1 MKTYND
7 VYLDARRKL
16 KMAGVE
22 AFTLEARLIVG
33 GAAGKTKEQLLKD
46 LNMYAGEDF
55 AKKVE
60 GLVERRIAGEPVA
73 HITGEWELYGCPI
86 MVTPDV
92 LIPRVD
98 TEVMAELA
106 IKLLRGRDTGSS
118 RILDLCTGSGCVGI
132 AIAKNV
138 SDCRVILADNS
149 VRAINVAR
157 HNVAK
162 NNLTR
167 KITCVEADALRNPPM
182 LLGKFDMMVCNPPYI
197 PTADIMGLD
206 PSVRDY
212 EPVEALDGGEDG
224 LDFYK
229 AIVPKWKDILKPNGC
244 MMFECGI
251 GQAADVEKILKDNGF
266 AQIKSFKD
274 TLNIDRV
281 VVGIL

>member
-16 KMAGVE
+16 KMAGIE

-46 LNMYAGEDF
+46 LNMYAGEEF

-73 HITGEWELYGCPI
+73 HITGEWEFYGCPI

-118 RILDLCTGSGCVGI
+118 RILDLCAGSGCVGI

>member
-1 MKTYND
+1 
-7 VYLDARRKL
+7 
-16 KMAGVE
+16 
-22 AFTLEARLIVG
+22 
-33 GAAGKTKEQLLKD
+33 
-46 LNMYAGEDF
+46 
-55 AKKVE
+55 
-60 GLVERRIAGEPVA
+60 
-73 HITGEWELYGCPI
+73 
-86 MVTPDV
+86 
-92 LIPRVD
+92 
-98 TEVMAELA
+98 
-106 IKLLRGRDTGSS
+106 
-118 RILDLCTGSGCVGI
+118 
-132 AIAKNV
+132 
-138 SDCRVILADNS
+138 
-149 VRAINVAR
+149 
-157 HNVAK
+157 
-162 NNLTR
+162 
-167 KITCVEADALRNPPM
+167 M